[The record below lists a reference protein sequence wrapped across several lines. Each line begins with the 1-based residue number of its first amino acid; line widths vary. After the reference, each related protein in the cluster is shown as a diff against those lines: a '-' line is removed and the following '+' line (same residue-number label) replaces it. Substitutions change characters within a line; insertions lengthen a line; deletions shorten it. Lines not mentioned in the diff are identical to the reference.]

1 MARNIFRLETLED
14 LSVNVQRVKSEG
26 KLSSH
31 RYSLICVKC
40 DKQEQ
45 EEELTFLGFPAQV
58 KGHRCGTQVHI
69 FTYITFLPLKC
80 GET

>member
-14 LSVNVQRVKSEG
+14 LSVNIQKLKREG

-31 RYSLICVKC
+31 RYSLIYVKC
-40 DKQEQ
+40 NEQEQ
-45 EEELTFLGFPAQV
+45 EEELNFLGFPAQL
-58 KGHRCGTQVHI
+58 KGHRCSNKSTFLH
-69 FTYITFLPLKC
+69 TFLPLKR